1 MATKKKRPSGGR
13 AKVKKLKVKRE
24 KVGEL
29 TDRDATKVRG
39 GMTSARYS
47 PATSKH

>member
-1 MATKKKRPSGGR
+1 MAAKKKRPSGGR
-13 AKVKKLKVKRE
+13 AKVKKLKVKRA
-24 KVGEL
+24 KVEM

-39 GMTSARYS
+39 GMTSGRYS